1 MQEFCRYPDLL
12 RHSSSFI
19 EHFARTFLAGCVKAI
34 NLFLRGNPSR
44 SVSGPIVN
52 GSGSVTVMTVA
63 LAFKAFAKA
72 IPCLT
77 PFLATSDPS
86 VLKRILAYI
95 RGLPCSSNI
104 FSKKVILTYMV
115 RSSFYGAIVAV
126 EARQTVPYLSGCLV

>member
-1 MQEFCRYPDLL
+1 
-12 RHSSSFI
+12 
-19 EHFARTFLAGCVKAI
+19 
-34 NLFLRGNPSR
+34 
-44 SVSGPIVN
+44 
-52 GSGSVTVMTVA
+52 MTVA

-104 FSKKVILTYMV
+104 FPKKSDTYL
-115 RSSFYGAIVAV
+115 YDPIVAV
-126 EARQTVPYLSGCLV
+126 RLRANLEAHSWTNERPVTALPGISGSRRESAALTVERCSARVD

>member
-34 NLFLRGNPSR
+34 NLFLRGNPSPG
-44 SVSGPIVN
+44 VSAPIVDRQRFRY
-52 GSGSVTVMTVA
+52 GDDVT

-95 RGLPCSSNI
+95 RGLPSSALAI
-104 FSKKVILTYMV
+104 ADAPFDDVRWYRATY
-115 RSSFYGAIVAV
+115 SEWLIGSC
-126 EARQTVPYLSGCLV
+126 P